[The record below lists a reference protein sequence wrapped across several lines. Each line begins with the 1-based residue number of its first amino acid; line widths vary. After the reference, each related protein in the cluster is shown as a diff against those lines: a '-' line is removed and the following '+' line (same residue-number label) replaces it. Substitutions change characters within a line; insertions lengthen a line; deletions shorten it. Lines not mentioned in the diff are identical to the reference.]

1 MQNQWENKVYKS
13 NKYIF
18 ISCYWNVNGL
28 NALIEKHR
36 VADWIIKQKPT
47 VCYLQEAVFRGTYT
61 HTLNTEG
68 MEKQI
73 SCEQKG
79 QKRGGWSTRV
89 RENGLW
95 NKGHKEKG
103 HYIMITKSV

>member
-1 MQNQWENKVYKS
+1 MQNQQENKVQKS

-18 ISCYWNVNGL
+18 INFYRNVNGL

-36 VADWIIKQKPT
+36 VADWIRKQKPT
-47 VCYLQEAVFRGTYT
+47 VYCLQEAHFRGTYT
-61 HTLNTEG
+61 HTLNIEG

-79 QKRGGWSTRV
+79 QKSGGWSTCIRQN
-89 RENGLW
+89 RLW

-103 HYIMITKSV
+103 HYTMIKGSI

>member
-1 MQNQWENKVYKS
+1 MRKQGLFYKG

-18 ISCYWNVNGL
+18 INCYWNVNGL

-36 VADWIIKQKPT
+36 VADWIIKQKPI
-47 VCYLQEAVFRGTYT
+47 VYKRPSSGEHT
-61 HTLNTEG
+61 HIHWTEG

-79 QKRGGWSTRV
+79 QKRGGWSTHIRQ
-89 RENGLW
+89 NGLW

-103 HYIMITKSV
+103 HYIMIKGSI